1 MIMEMRTL
9 GSSGLQVSR
18 IGFGV
23 LTMGATQLDLDLDAG
38 ADLIRYALD
47 QGINFFDTAQ
57 YYRTYP
63 YLKRALA
70 GRQDQVV
77 LCSKCLS
84 GSYEAMREAVEEA
97 RTQLDRDVI
106 EIFLLHEVRH
116 NGDLESR
123 TGALTYLLEA
133 KAKGLIK
140 AVGVSTHHADV
151 AMAAAVRPEFDV
163 FFPLINFQGL
173 GIRYGDGPGTREQM
187 EQSIQA
193 AAESGKGVF
202 AMKVFGGGNLTGHYR
217 EALDYVCALP
227 GIHSLI
233 IGFGQHQEID
243 EILAYEAGTLSP
255 DFHPQL
261 NHKKMRIDQGD
272 CEGCGACLLR
282 CPNGAI
288 AWTEHGTARIDQSVC
303 LNCGYCAP
311 HCPVRA
317 IIML

>member
-1 MIMEMRTL
+1 MKKRSL
-9 GSSGLQVSR
+9 GSTGLRVSR

-23 LTMGATQLDLDLDAG
+23 LTMGATQLDLDLDTG
-38 ADLIRYALD
+38 AALIRYALD

-70 GRQDQVV
+70 GRRDELV

-84 GSYEAMREAVEEA
+84 GSYEAMRDAVEEA
-97 RTQLDRDVI
+97 RVQMDRDVI

-123 TGALTYLLEA
+123 AGALEYLMEA
-133 KAKGLIK
+133 KQKGLIK
-140 AVGVSTHHADV
+140 AIGLSTHHADV
-151 AMAAAVRPEFDV
+151 AMAAAVQEDFDV
-163 FFPLINFQGL
+163 LFPLINFRGL
-173 GIRYGDGPGTREQM
+173 GIRYGAGPGTREQM
-187 EQSIQA
+187 EQAIQV

-202 AMKVFGGGNLTGHYR
+202 AMKVFGGGNLTGCYQ
-217 EALDYVCALP
+217 EALDYVSAVP
-227 GIHSLI
+227 GIDSLI
-233 IGFGQHQEID
+233 IGFGNRQEID
-243 EILAYEAGTLSP
+243 EILAYEAGTLEAN
-255 DFHPQL
+255 FQPQL
-261 NHKKMRIDQGD
+261 SHKKMRIDQGD
-272 CEGCGACLLR
+272 CESCGACLVR

-288 AWTEHGTARIDQSVC
+288 RWTDQGTASIDQSVC